1 MQEAQ
6 RASGSSVLR
15 FVTNTRRLMYVGL
28 GAALWALAIVRVVQH
43 SKGPDAFLFFLMGG
57 AALFAYGYLPWR
69 RDRRALA
76 AAGETDIMLKADEN
90 VIEVTAANSSY
101 RGSWNDV
108 QRWFETGNCIALL
121 MKNRRLIV
129 VPKRVLPAQ
138 ELDLFRE
145 QLRRKLNG

>member
-1 MQEAQ
+1 M
-6 RASGSSVLR
+6 
-15 FVTNTRRLMYVGL
+15 
-28 GAALWALAIVRVVQH
+28 
-43 SKGPDAFLFFLMGG
+43 
-57 AALFAYGYLPWR
+57 FAYGYLPWR

-90 VIEVTAANSSY
+90 VIEVTSANGSY

-108 QRWFETGNCIALL
+108 QRWFETSNSIALL

-129 VPKRVLPAQ
+129 IPKRVLPSL

-145 QLRRKLNG
+145 QLRRKLHG